1 MLGNSFS
8 ILYSA
13 LLSDFKAMDIRNR
26 NISNA
31 NNPSYVKEEPILET
45 LVGVGGVKVSDIR
58 RISDEILQA
67 QLLEAKSGYSAFD
80 ELNKLVEALSPYF
93 EETSGVSLQDYIN
106 NFFQSL
112 HDFLREPTNRA
123 AKLNLL
129 TKADLLAKILESR
142 YSLLDQI
149 EGEILKKIPDV
160 INGINKI
167 TESLAKLNKEIAF
180 EYARTYGNSKD
191 YKYLLDQRDKFLSE
205 LSQYVNINYKFDSI
219 GRVEVS
225 VVENDS
231 TAAGFIQ
238 LVSFE
243 GNNYTFS
250 FVKDRGNPA
259 NSLVVDQNGTMWRL
273 SFFQSGRLGAYSQAI
288 KFYEGLKEKLNALAT
303 NLADVNNLYLSLTGT
318 TKAIFRGTSAGD
330 IAVNI
335 TAGDLNQYDVTRAQ
349 NDAQSADSAWQK
361 AKEDLQTLQASY
373 ANGKT
378 EVRIKFETE
387 RDLYDYL
394 HTQYTQKVGVN
405 LDEELAEVMKL
416 QRHYQAVSKMIATSS
431 RLLDYL
437 LNSLG

>member
-1 MLGNSFS
+1 MIGNSFS

-13 LLSDFKAMDIRNR
+13 LLSDLKSMDIRNR

-45 LVGVGGVKVSDIR
+45 LGSVGGVKVSDVR
-58 RISDEILQA
+58 RISDEVMQT
-67 QLLEAKSGYSAFD
+67 QLLDAKSSYSAFD

-93 EETSGVSLQDYIN
+93 EETSGVTLEDYIN

-112 HDFLREPTNRA
+112 HDFLREPTNEA

-129 TKADLLAKILESR
+129 TNADSLAKILNDR
-142 YSLLDQI
+142 YNLLDQM

-160 INGINKI
+160 INEINKI

-180 EYARTYGNSKD
+180 EYSRTYGNSKD
-191 YKYLLDQRDKFLSE
+191 YKYLLDQRDQLLSE

-243 GNNYTFS
+243 GNNYTLD
-250 FVKDRGNPA
+250 FVKDAVNPA
-259 NSLVVDQNGTMWRL
+259 NSLVVDQNGTMWKL
-273 SFFQSGRLGAYSQAI
+273 SFFQSGSLGAYSQAI
-288 KFYEGLKEKLNALAT
+288 KFYEDLKGKLNTLAV
-303 NLADVNNLYLSLTGT
+303 NLADVNNLYLSLTTGV
-318 TKAIFRGTSAGD
+318 KAIFKGTSAGD

-335 TAGDLNQYDVTRAQ
+335 TDGDLNNYDITQAE
-349 NDAQSADSAWQK
+349 NDAQAVDLAWQK
-361 AKEDLQTLQASY
+361 AKEDLQTLQAFY
-373 ANGKT
+373 ANKKA
-378 EVRIKFETE
+378 EVQIKFDTE

-394 HTQYTQKVGVN
+394 QTQYTQRVGVN
-405 LDEELAEVMKL
+405 LDEELAEIMKL
-416 QRHYQAVSKMIATSS
+416 QQHYQAVSKMIATSS

-437 LNSLG
+437 LNSVG